1 MIIYTYETKEGT
13 VSRDEYFPVHTK
25 IFLSKFE
32 GAINLKLAADVA
44 SSEKKAK
51 SPIDRCMI
59 PWWSVTGYKLINYLS

>member
-44 SSEKKAK
+44 SSEKKEGK
-51 SPIDRCMI
+51 ESH
-59 PWWSVTGYKLINYLS
+59 